1 MLKWCNFMSIILML
15 TKLQG
20 QYLEQW
26 KKKKKRAFLHKSR
39 LICTMP
45 YLGMVHLLYLR
56 HSGWRYGS
64 SWFVSNY

>member
-26 KKKKKRAFLHKSR
+26 KKKKNKGIFTQVTTDLYHAV
-39 LICTMP
+39 
-45 YLGMVHLLYLR
+45 LG
-56 HSGWRYGS
+56 YGTPA
-64 SWFVSNY
+64 VSPT